1 MKHEYMLL
9 SYYLGE
15 KKFANRKAEVLRTVG
30 EHRDFGIKMYVDNN
44 LLGIEW
50 FKGHNEYFAEDAAEN
65 YVQGIKNYQQLL
77 VE

>member
-1 MKHEYMLL
+1 MKYMLL
-9 SYYLGE
+9 SEYAGQGE
-15 KKFANRKAEVLRTVG
+15 YSNRKAEVLRTVG
-30 EHRDFGIKMYVDNN
+30 DIREFGIKMYVDNN

-50 FKGHNEYFAEDAAEN
+50 FEGKNEYFAEDAAEN